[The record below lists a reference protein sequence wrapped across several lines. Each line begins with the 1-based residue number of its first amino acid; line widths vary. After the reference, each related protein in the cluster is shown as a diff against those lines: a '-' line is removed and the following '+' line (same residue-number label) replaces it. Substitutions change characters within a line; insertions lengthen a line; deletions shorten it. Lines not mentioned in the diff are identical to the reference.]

1 MKKISIYLSVL
12 AVMLSAAGCK
22 IDNYPAPDAQL
33 FGTFLDAETN
43 EPVEQDIIRGS
54 TIEFIEHGYASQT
67 KQVMI
72 VKNDGSYRNNL
83 IFANKYTITPV
94 RGNFVPTEP
103 QDVTVAGATQLDFKV
118 QPYIRVKDAKIEK
131 VGSKVVAT
139 FKIQQTVINNVK
151 KIGLYA
157 HPEPS
162 VGEPMRTVL
171 SDMEINAATDPNKV
185 YKLEIDIPA
194 NSNNLKSGSQ
204 YFFRIGALIDAPESK
219 FNYAKA
225 VRLTL

>member
-1 MKKISIYLSVL
+1 MKKLSNTIFLLL
-12 AVMLSAAGCK
+12 ALALTSCS

-33 FGTFLDAETN
+33 FGTILDIDTN

-54 TIEFIEHGYASQT
+54 AIEYIEHGYASQT
-67 KQVMI
+67 KQLMI
-72 VKNDGSYRNNL
+72 FKNDGSYRNNL
-83 IFANKYTITPV
+83 VFANTYTIAPV
-94 RGNFVPTEP
+94 RGNFVPLTP
-103 QDVTVAGATQLDFKV
+103 QEVNVNGATQLDFKV

-139 FKIQQTVINNVK
+139 FKLQQTVINNVR

-162 VGEPMRTVL
+162 VGEPMRTALVEQ
-171 SDMEINAATDPNKV
+171 EINGVVDANKV
-185 YKLEIDIPA
+185 YTLELDVA
-194 NSNNLKSGSQ
+194 SNSNVLKTGNQ
-204 YFFRIGALIDAPESK
+204 YFFRIGAIIDAPESK

-225 VRLTL
+225 VRVGL